1 MGPPAVQDGLKYGNT
16 MHLKGRF
23 ILLLNGHTV
32 PGLLKILS
40 KESEWKPGQMRVE
53 IADWRFDKELFENCK
68 NSFSTKYRYSDRY
81 IIQEKIRKLKRTI
94 FF

>member
-53 IADWRFDKELFENCK
+53 IAD
-68 NSFSTKYRYSDRY
+68 
-81 IIQEKIRKLKRTI
+81 
-94 FF
+94 